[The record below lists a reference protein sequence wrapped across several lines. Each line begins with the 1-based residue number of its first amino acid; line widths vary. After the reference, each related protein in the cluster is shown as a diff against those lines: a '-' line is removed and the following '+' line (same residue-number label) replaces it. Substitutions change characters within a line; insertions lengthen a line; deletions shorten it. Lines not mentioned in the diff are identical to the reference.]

1 MLSKAFKEKPFLTG
15 MSRDKIV
22 FITGASQGI
31 GREVAYHFAKE
42 RFKLVIT
49 FNKEKK
55 EADKTAK
62 QCRTL
67 GSKEVL
73 VLQLDVTDDK
83 SIKKCVKTTL
93 SKYPIIDIL
102 VNNAGVFAYLPLEKQ
117 DFSLIES
124 QVRTNVEGLIKL
136 TRLLVSHI
144 RESIFNVASA
154 AGKIPYAD
162 MTTYC
167 ATKFAVRG
175 FTQAL
180 ALERK
185 QIKIYTVNPGTT
197 ATRMTNFEGVAPT
210 TVATSILQVVKEN
223 YTLDSGS
230 DIDIWKQLGIEP

>member
-1 MLSKAFKEKPFLTG
+1 
-15 MSRDKIV
+15 MSREKIV
-22 FITGASQGI
+22 LITGASQGI
-31 GREVAYHFAKE
+31 GREVAYQFAKE
-42 RFKLVIT
+42 QYKLVIT

-55 EADKTAK
+55 EAEKTAE
-62 QCRTL
+62 QCHKL

-73 VLQLDVTDDK
+73 VLQLDVTNDK

-93 SKYPIIDIL
+93 SKYPMIDIL

-124 QVRTNVEGLIKL
+124 QVRTNVEGLIKM
-136 TRLLVSHI
+136 TQLLLHKV

-180 ALERK
+180 ALEHK
-185 QIKIYTVNPGTT
+185 QIKVYTVNPGTT
-197 ATRMTNFEGVAPT
+197 ATRMTNFEGVAPA
-210 TVATSILQVVKEN
+210 TVARGILQVVNKK
-223 YTLDSGS
+223 YTLGSGS
-230 DIDIWKQLGIEP
+230 DIDIWKQLDVEP